1 MMSTASAI
9 VTTATRVLKREQ
21 AVPGRHVVV
30 CGLVQRLDQGQPWLG
45 TSPGGRA

>member
-9 VTTATRVLKREQ
+9 VTTATRVSKREQ
-21 AVPGRHVVV
+21 AVHGRYFVV
-30 CGLVQRLDQGQPWLG
+30 CRLVQRLDQSQPWLG